1 MECDDDGS
9 NEDKTETFFPSVPGL
24 RYIPNLL
31 DAETHDSLVQFIH
44 SQLSLGRSGKLEKK
58 STYTPIPPKWDKRLQ
73 GREMLQY
80 GTYTHSNRVYT
91 DHEVEVEP
99 MPEILRKL
107 VVERLVERGVFGDE
121 KNDDEAKKNLS
132 SGGSGGG
139 GANDTSRRLFLPD
152 SCTVNVYRKGQW
164 LPAARGQSKF

>member
-1 MECDDDGS
+1 MGRDDDGS
-9 NEDKTETFFPSVPGL
+9 NEDTTETFFPSVPGL

-31 DAETHDSLVQFIH
+31 DAETHDVLVQFIH
-44 SQLSLGRSGKLEKK
+44 SQLALGRSGKLEKK
-58 STYTPIPPKWDKRLQ
+58 ATYTPIPPKWDKRLQ

-107 VVERLVERGVFGDE
+107 VVERLVERGVFGEE
-121 KNDDEAKKNLS
+121 KNEEDARKNLS
-132 SGGSGGG
+132 SGGGGG
-139 GANDTSRRLFLPD
+139 LSLIHI
-152 SCTVNVYRKGQW
+152 
-164 LPAARGQSKF
+164 